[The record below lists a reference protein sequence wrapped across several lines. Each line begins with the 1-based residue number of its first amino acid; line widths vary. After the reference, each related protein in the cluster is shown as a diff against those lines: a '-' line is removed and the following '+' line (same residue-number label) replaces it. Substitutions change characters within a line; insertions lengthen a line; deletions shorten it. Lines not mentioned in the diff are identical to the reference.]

1 MLTALKCTLGTITIF
16 GIGFVTG
23 VLAWDKFLWDEL
35 MSDLDEDEYIDSS
48 DDSSSETELTSN
60 FVKNTE
66 EYLKS
71 DNSCGCSDCSCKE

>member
-35 MSDLDEDEYIDSS
+35 MNDLVDDDDEEEMLLSQIKI
-48 DDSSSETELTSN
+48 LKHW
-60 FVKNTE
+60 KNT
-66 EYLKS
+66 
-71 DNSCGCSDCSCKE
+71 